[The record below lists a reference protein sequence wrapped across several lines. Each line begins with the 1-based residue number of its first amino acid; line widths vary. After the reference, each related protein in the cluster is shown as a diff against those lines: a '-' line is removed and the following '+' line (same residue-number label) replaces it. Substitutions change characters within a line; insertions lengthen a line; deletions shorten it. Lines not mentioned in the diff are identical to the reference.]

1 MKQPATPFAFKKHA
15 DAPILADAAPAPRL
29 APVAAPPKG
38 EGKRGR
44 PREKEEGVREKQVS
58 AYLTP
63 EEYAQLSRKL
73 DGRPASAI
81 LRRLILDYIDNP
93 KQPEA

>member
-1 MKQPATPFAFKKHA
+1 MKQPATPFAFRKNA
-15 DAPILADAAPAPRL
+15 EAPILAEAAPAPRP
-29 APVAAPPKG
+29 APVAVPPKG

-44 PREKEEGVREKQVS
+44 PREKEEGAREKQVS